1 MAYNQCSDAAGKL
14 QIMDVHTNGPY
25 KAGQRRIRCNALFN
39 YFQGWKVKRLQQ
51 MALPEAQRVLPK
63 FEPPKPTLA
72 NALLTAM
79 KAAAEVFGE
88 EKFKAGMRRAFI
100 QRSQF
105 HDMGIWFKYSNNRM
119 GKIKVAQPI
128 PANTVALADVVTP
141 VEVEPTVEPTVEE
154 AKDESDSESGE
165 DEDPSA

>member
-1 MAYNQCSDAAGKL
+1 
-14 QIMDVHTNGPY
+14 MDVHTNGPY

-119 GKIKVAQPI
+119 GKIKVAVPI
-128 PANTVALADVVTP
+128 PTDAVALADVVSP
-141 VEVEPTVEPTVEE
+141 LDVEDIPALEE
-154 AKDESDSESGE
+154 EGADEESDSES
-165 DEDPSA
+165 DEDPLE